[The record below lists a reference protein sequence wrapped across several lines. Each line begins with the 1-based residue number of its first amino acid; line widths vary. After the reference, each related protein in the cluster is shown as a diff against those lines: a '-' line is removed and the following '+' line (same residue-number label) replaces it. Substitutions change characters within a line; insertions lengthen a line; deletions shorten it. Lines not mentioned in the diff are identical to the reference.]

1 MASFRGVCP
10 NVSIANTTINKESN
24 NDLIGMTSIIVINF
38 LGCIPKI
45 CKKSEK

>member
-10 NVSIANTTINKESN
+10 NVSNANTTINKESN
-24 NDLIGMTSIIVINF
+24 NDLIAMASIIVIIY

-45 CKKSEK
+45 GKKSEK